1 MSGAKKA
8 KQIPCIASAGN
19 LSLLIGG
26 HSQIKEKRRTTFL
39 QHLFALSTK
48 QFINASQRSGERLW
62 LVISAGVAG
71 A

>member
-1 MSGAKKA
+1 MSGAEKA
-8 KQIPCIASAGN
+8 KQIACIASAGN

-26 HSQIKEKRRTTFL
+26 HCQIKEKRRTTFL
-39 QHLFALSTK
+39 QHFFALSTK
-48 QFINASQRSGERLW
+48 HRINPSQRSGERLR